1 MCTVIVRS
9 GVQKLG
15 PENVMEQ
22 GRMRKSKW
30 QKTCRGEKKM
40 FSPESFVWGA
50 IFNYEECY

>member
-30 QKTCRGEKKM
+30 KKTCRGEKKM